1 MVPSANRVEKNLE
14 HLFPMFF
21 CDPAEEQRASW
32 ELCPWA
38 FGIWLAASG
47 LEHPWLTAIQLVFCN
62 LEIKLVRVWRWNQ
75 VSLKL
80 NDRIWWICWVDSEGV
95 LVLWFEAFWN
105 LQAKYCFEFDV
116 CYFCATL
123 SLDSFCDEVC
133 GPKRFLGRRW
143 SELVAKHGCLE
154 APFKVGSAPSISFW
168 QAMSTL
174 ACNAGHFHNL
184 SYISCCPQGCVV
196 EMFQEGKDD
205 DRPLIS
211 LPCGPE
217 GQETHVFFKGE
228 DDSSLTCHRLRSASR
243 LSLSLKLKTQKLLA
257 KIKPCLAA
265 TKPRQCSRCLHQ
277 AQIVSGI

>member
-1 MVPSANRVEKNLE
+1 
-14 HLFPMFF
+14 MF
-21 CDPAEEQRASW
+21 
-32 ELCPWA
+32 
-38 FGIWLAASG
+38 
-47 LEHPWLTAIQLVFCN
+47 
-62 LEIKLVRVWRWNQ
+62 
-75 VSLKL
+75 
-80 NDRIWWICWVDSEGV
+80 
-95 LVLWFEAFWN
+95 
-105 LQAKYCFEFDV
+105 
-116 CYFCATL
+116 
-123 SLDSFCDEVC
+123 
-133 GPKRFLGRRW
+133 
-143 SELVAKHGCLE
+143 
-154 APFKVGSAPSISFW
+154 
-168 QAMSTL
+168 
-174 ACNAGHFHNL
+174 
-184 SYISCCPQGCVV
+184 